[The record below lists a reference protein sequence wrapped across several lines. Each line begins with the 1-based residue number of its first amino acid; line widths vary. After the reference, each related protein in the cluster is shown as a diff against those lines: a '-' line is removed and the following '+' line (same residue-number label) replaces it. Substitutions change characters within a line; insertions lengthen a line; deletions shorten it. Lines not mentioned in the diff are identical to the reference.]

1 MKVQVIHFS
10 ASSPKLNFDEL
21 ISAEKST
28 KIAENTKLKV
38 EYWFDPKTSTIY
50 GYDHGKTTVPVSE
63 FAVKDQDY
71 LDGIIQLFKDNKS
84 IKFM

>member
-1 MKVQVIHFS
+1 MKVKVIHFS

-21 ISAEKST
+21 ISAEKSI
-28 KIAENTKLKV
+28 KVAEDTKLKI

-71 LDGIIQLFKDNKS
+71 LDAIIQLLKGNKS
-84 IKFM
+84 IKFV